1 MLARYLHAS
10 FFLVVAASLSGCL
23 QIGLPG
29 LPGASDDDTV
39 HDAGR
44 ANDSAAAADVKTA
57 DIDAG
62 VDRGCVVDPLS
73 HATLCRGIALCPG
86 LAIDP
91 DRFPDCGFRTG
102 AGLIDI
108 ECVCDNYLCP
118 LGTTLTCA
126 QARDLLASQFQIF
139 ACTQVSEGRCAP
151 RRIGA
156 TSCDEMCWA
165 ACADA
170 PGCQRDCGC

>member
-1 MLARYLHAS
+1 MRARYLRPS

-29 LPGASDDDTV
+29 LPGATDDDTV
-39 HDAGR
+39 RDAGR
-44 ANDSAAAADVKTA
+44 ANDGALAPDVKTA
-57 DIDAG
+57 DVEAG

-73 HATLCRGIALCPG
+73 HATLCRAIALCPG

-91 DRFPDCGFRTG
+91 DQFPDCGFRTG
-102 AGLIDI
+102 TGLIDI

-126 QARDLLASQFQIF
+126 QARDLLASQFQLL
-139 ACTQVSEGRCAP
+139 ACAQVSEGRCAL
-151 RRIGA
+151 RRVVGSA
-156 TSCDEMCWA
+156 GTSS
-165 ACADA
+165 DA
-170 PGCQRDCGC
+170 M

>member
-1 MLARYLHAS
+1 MRARYVHAS
-10 FFLVVAASLSGCL
+10 FFLVVAAPLSGCL

-29 LPGASDDDTV
+29 LPGATDDDPV

-44 ANDSAAAADVKTA
+44 ASDGAVAGDVKTG
-57 DIDAG
+57 DVDAG

-73 HATLCRGIALCPG
+73 HATLCRAIAICPG

-102 AGLIDI
+102 SGLIDI
-108 ECVCDNYLCP
+108 ECVCDDYLCP

-126 QARDLLASQFQIF
+126 QARDLLASQFQLL

-151 RRIGA
+151 RRIVG
-156 TSCDEMCWA
+156 TPRDE
-165 ACADA
+165 
-170 PGCQRDCGC
+170 P